1 MASVDPKL
9 IQAIR
14 TRKQSEELLKK
25 SGERKALREKLLE
38 LSGFKE
44 RGIDPSKL
52 VVSDEYLPELM
63 AKVEEIEKTEKL
75 FEASE
80 VKADDPLRVR
90 ASKRQSI

>member
-44 RGIDPSKL
+44 RGIDPSKMEI
-52 VVSDEYLPELM
+52 SDEYLVELM
-63 AKVEEIEKTEKL
+63 AKVEELEKTEKL
-75 FEASE
+75 FEE
-80 VKADDPLRVR
+80 KEIKADDPLRIK
-90 ASKRQSI
+90 ASKRQAI

>member
-25 SGERKALREKLLE
+25 SGERKALRDKLME

-44 RGIDPSKL
+44 RGIDPSKMQ
-52 VVSDEYLPELM
+52 VSDEYFPELM
-63 AKVEEIEKTEKL
+63 AKVAEIEKTEKL

-90 ASKRQSI
+90 ASKRQAI

>member
-44 RGIDPSKL
+44 RGIDPSKMEI
-52 VVSDEYLPELM
+52 SDKYLAELM
-63 AKVEEIEKTEKL
+63 TKVEELEKTEKL
-75 FEASE
+75 FEE
-80 VKADDPLRVR
+80 KEIKADDPLRIK
-90 ASKRQSI
+90 ASKRQAI